1 MDRERQRRG
10 TNTIALTRH
19 ETDPSPGRAIRR
31 DEADEEAPKF
41 VFVNS
46 NITGTSTAANK
57 RLIHQHAMKEI
68 GRSRRRPKR
77 NPTIDLDF
85 VVLEPWERS
94 PPRSPWLGC
103 LSVGSSAL
111 DPFLRFPLELDGTA
125 RQLVAYIFDDEHG
138 QQRPLR
144 DAWFTVGLQDEATF
158 SQVLAN
164 SALHMEI
171 MRRGRDG
178 VRETPDSI
186 LYYNWAIASIRR
198 RFGMAKRETLDYTI
212 GTVTGMLAHADILG
226 NDNDW
231 ITHHKGL
238 QELVRVRGGIELLES
253 NEALRLTISW
263 CELRGV
269 YLLDLKPKFPLP
281 RQWVRFSTPLLS
293 SDSDPEA
300 LEYTARVRRMWS
312 QGGLDGSEWHS
323 MYRDLVSFSLRSFKG
338 HPSVSQLAKMPSDFG
353 AWSNPMIHRLLSWRP
368 AEGSV
373 SRDTLVQETCRL
385 GALLYL
391 VPVWRFFGVSPV
403 YSRVLRKQLK
413 IVITNHDVDWSHV
426 WVAKLWSLYMSSVE
440 ALDSADEDWY
450 TNAIVEVLVDHGI
463 KDWNKGREQIK
474 DMLWFDCLFVGRDDR
489 LATKVR
495 TILSE
500 Q

>member
-10 TNTIALTRH
+10 TNAIALTRH
-19 ETDPSPGRAIRR
+19 EADTSPGRAIRM

-46 NITGTSTAANK
+46 NITGTNTAANK

-68 GRSRRRPKR
+68 GRSRKRPKR

-85 VVLEPWERS
+85 VVLEPWE
-94 PPRSPWLGC
+94 L
-103 LSVGSSAL
+103 
-111 DPFLRFPLELDGTA
+111 
-125 RQLVAYIFDDEHG
+125 FDDEHG

-171 MRRGRDG
+171 MRRGRDR

-186 LYYNWAIASIRR
+186 LYYTRAIASIRR

-293 SDSDPEA
+293 SDSDPEV
-300 LEYTARVRRMWS
+300 LEYTERRVQGPRFLFSSELQGASERKPTSQDAQRLWCVVKPHDPSPLELATHRGIGVPGYSCRRNLPAGCPSLSCPRVAFLWS
-312 QGGLDGSEWHS
+312 
-323 MYRDLVSFSLRSFKG
+323 
-338 HPSVSQLAKMPSDFG
+338 
-353 AWSNPMIHRLLSWRP
+353 
-368 AEGSV
+368 
-373 SRDTLVQETCRL
+373 
-385 GALLYL
+385 
-391 VPVWRFFGVSPV
+391 V
-403 YSRVLRKQLK
+403 YSRILRKQLK

>member
-1 MDRERQRRG
+1 MDPEWQSRG
-10 TNTIALTRH
+10 ADATALTWH
-19 ETDPSPGRAIRR
+19 DAGPSPGKAIPI
-31 DEADEEAPKF
+31 DEIDEEAPKF
-41 VFVNS
+41 VFVDVS
-46 NITGTSTAANK
+46 NTDGPNTAANK
-57 RLIHQHAMKEI
+57 RLIHTHAMKEI

-77 NPTIDLDF
+77 NPTIDLD
-85 VVLEPWERS
+85 VGVLEPREGI
-94 PPRSPWLGC
+94 PPRSSWLGC
-103 LSVGSSAL
+103 LSVVSSAL
-111 DPFLRFPLELDGTA
+111 DPFLRFPIELDATA
-125 RQLVAYIFDDEHG
+125 RQLVAYSERLRNGSCVPIRRRAW

-164 SALHMEI
+164 SALHVEV

-178 VRETPDSI
+178 VRETRTRSTTPGPSRP
-186 LYYNWAIASIRR
+186 Y
-198 RFGMAKRETLDYTI
+198 
-212 GTVTGMLAHADILG
+212 DILG
-226 NDNDW
+226 NDDDW

-263 CELRGV
+263 GV
-269 YLLDLKPKFPLP
+269 PVGPEAKVSLP
-281 RQWVRFSTPLLS
+281 RQWVRFATPPLS
-293 SDSDPEA
+293 SDSDPEV
-300 LEYTARVRRMWS
+300 LEYTERVRRMWS
-312 QGGLDGSEWHS
+312 EGGLSGSEWHS
-323 MYRDLVSFSLRSFKG
+323 VYTDLVSFSLRSFKG
-338 HPSVSQLAKMPSDFG
+338 HPSVRQLANMPSDFG

-368 AEGSV
+368 AEETL
-373 SRDTLVQETCRL
+373 SRDTIVEETCRL

-403 YSRVLRKQLK
+403 ISRVLRKQLK
-413 IVITNHDVDWSHV
+413 FVITSHDVDWSYV
-426 WVAKLWSLYMSSVE
+426 WVAKLWSLYMGGLE

-450 TNAIVEVLVDHGI
+450 TETIVEALADHGI
-463 KDWNKGREQIK
+463 NDWNKGREQIK
-474 DMLWFDCLFVGRDDR
+474 DMLWFDCLFVSRDDR